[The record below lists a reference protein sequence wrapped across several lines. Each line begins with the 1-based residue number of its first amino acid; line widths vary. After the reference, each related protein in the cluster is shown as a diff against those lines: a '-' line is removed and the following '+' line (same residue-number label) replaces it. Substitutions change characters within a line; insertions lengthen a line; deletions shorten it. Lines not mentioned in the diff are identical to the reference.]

1 MSPFDLASYVERSTT
16 ASDVPVYV
24 DDPVSCVILRD
35 LSMQPCDLDVLRM
48 KPHARAMMV
57 YSPAMSPRG
66 STDEQDHKRMRCWC
80 RRAGTRDPLA
90 PRNCLDRSHRSI
102 VAAHVC
108 VMASRMQESS
118 AESPLSGRAVGERAS
133 PDPIESGAV
142 AMELHALEFVGE
154 RAETFV
160 RGRAAGVEAARRHG
174 PVPDRVADAIAT
186 IITGDPAVR
195 AAG

>member
-1 MSPFDLASYVERSTT
+1 MTGTARLVRRPRCTPFKRFWAIPALVRSPIIPRSSSANRGAMCTKVRPI
-16 ASDVPVYV
+16 AVL
-24 DDPVSCVILRD
+24 VSML
-35 LSMQPCDLDVLRM
+35 PC
-48 KPHARAMMV
+48 
-57 YSPAMSPRG
+57 
-66 STDEQDHKRMRCWC
+66 T
-80 RRAGTRDPLA
+80 PLA
-90 PRNCLDRSHRSI
+90 PRNCLDRPHRSI
-102 VAAHVC
+102 VAAHVA
-108 VMASRMQESS
+108 VMASRLQESS
-118 AESPLSGRAVGERAS
+118 AGSPRSGRAVGERAS
-133 PDPIESGAV
+133 SDPIESGAV

>member
-1 MSPFDLASYVERSTT
+1 MSRTTKGCDVGVVALELATRWHREIVWIDHIDPSSPHTF
-16 ASDVPVYV
+16 ASWH
-24 DDPVSCVILRD
+24 
-35 LSMQPCDLDVLRM
+35 
-48 KPHARAMMV
+48 HACR
-57 YSPAMSPRG
+57 SPRRKVL
-66 STDEQDHKRMRCWC
+66 S
-80 RRAGTRDPLA
+80 RAGL
-90 PRNCLDRSHRSI
+90 S
-102 VAAHVC
+102 
-108 VMASRMQESS
+108 AS
-118 AESPLSGRAVGERAS
+118 ERAH
-133 PDPIESGAV
+133 PIESGAV